1 MSRAR
6 GRGSWEAEAGE
17 LLLGLRSVYMRLC
30 LKNNKYSVII
40 LKYCYLMNKPDVS

>member
-6 GRGSWEAEAGE
+6 GSGSWEAEAGE

-30 LKNNKYSVII
+30 LKKQQIFSDNTEV
-40 LKYCYLMNKPDVS
+40 LLLDE